1 MRGYISIYI
10 IIIFILIIYID
21 MKLNEIK
28 NKILI
33 FISIA
38 KWEIIRNLL
47 FLKLYY
53 YILVIKLI
61 SFFHLMFNFK

>member
-1 MRGYISIYI
+1 
-10 IIIFILIIYID
+10 